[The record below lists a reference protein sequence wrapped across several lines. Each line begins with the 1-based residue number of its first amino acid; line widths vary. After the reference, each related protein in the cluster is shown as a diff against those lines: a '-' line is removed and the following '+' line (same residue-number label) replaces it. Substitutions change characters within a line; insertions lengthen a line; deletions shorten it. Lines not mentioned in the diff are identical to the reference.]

1 MAYKTQIGSLKS
13 YNKGVIELQ
22 DDLKHYAFSNVF
34 EVANNSKPFERVAV
48 AKNLEYVAEAVRVE
62 GTSPWYACPH
72 DEFAIVMDGEVE
84 FDFVKLDKA
93 AMPTN
98 SAGAVK
104 LPAAPNGQKMGR
116 IRARRGHQVLLPA
129 GAAYQFKSKAPS
141 VALIQTSIGPVTVER
156 WSEICTL
163 S

>member
-1 MAYKTQIGSLKS
+1 MTFKTQVGSLTS
-13 YNKGVIELQ
+13 YDKGVIEVK

-84 FDFVKLDKA
+84 FDFVKLDA
-93 AMPTN
+93 AAVPTN
-98 SAGAVK
+98 PAGAVQ
-104 LPAAPNGQKMGR
+104 LSAAPNGQKMGR

-129 GAAYQFKSKAPS
+129 GAAYQMKSSAPS
-141 VALIQTSIGPVTVER
+141 VAIIQTAIGPVTVER

>member
-1 MAYKTQIGSLKS
+1 MTYKTQVGSLKS
-13 YNKGVIELQ
+13 YEKGVVELQ
-22 DDLKHYAFSNVF
+22 DDLKHYAFSNIF

-84 FDFVKLDKA
+84 FDFVKLDPGA
-93 AMPTN
+93 VPTN
-98 SAGAVK
+98 PLGAVR
-104 LPAAPNGQKMGR
+104 LPAAPNGAKMGR

-129 GAAYQFKSKAPS
+129 GAAYQMKSKAPG
-141 VALIQTSIGPVTVER
+141 VAIIQTAVGPETIER
-156 WSEICTL
+156 WSEICVL